1 MVVVAVKIT
10 DIILGG
16 GVPIE
21 LANFILPSQWSI
33 IVQNIQEAHRDANF
47 WSCCCEIAICILL
60 VFPCVFFCHPCCTAA
75 MTLENV
81 HR

>member
-21 LANFILPSQWSI
+21 LSSSILPSQWNVIVTSI
-33 IVQNIQEAHRDANF
+33 QDAHRDANF
-47 WSCCCEIAICILL
+47 WSCCCEVTICILFF
-60 VFPCVFFCHPCCTAA
+60 FPCIFLCHPCCSAA